1 MDQLFDPPP
10 RAQIA
15 RTRAEGA
22 ADKLAL
28 SRSHSHSNAQHQGRK
43 THAWQ
48 PIFLATLSTTG
59 NVTVALK
66 AAGVARNT
74 VYTCRRRHSDFAAAW
89 AAARVAFLQRG
100 GAKAQTHHVTG
111 DANASREMPGGDHA

>member
-1 MDQLFDPPP
+1 MDQLFDPRP
-10 RAQIA
+10 RSQIA
-15 RTRAEGA
+15 PTRAEGA

-28 SRSHSHSNAQHQGRK
+28 LRSHSHSNAQHQGRK
-43 THAWQ
+43 ARAWQ
-48 PIFLATLSTTG
+48 PVFLAALSATG

-89 AAARVAFLQRG
+89 AAARVVFLQRG

-111 DANASREMPGGDHA
+111 DAFASPGMLGGES